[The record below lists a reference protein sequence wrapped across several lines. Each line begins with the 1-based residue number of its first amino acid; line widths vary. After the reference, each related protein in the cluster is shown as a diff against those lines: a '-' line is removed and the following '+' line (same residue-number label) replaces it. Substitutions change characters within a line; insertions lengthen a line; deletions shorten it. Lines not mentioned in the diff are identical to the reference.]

1 MTQSAAYSELVKTI
15 LEALSYPAPQ
25 TLWEWAEANIE
36 LTGKTGTF
44 SAGPY
49 RTRFT
54 PHVRQVM
61 EDYQNPDV
69 KTIVLAW
76 ASQTSKTLTETICCA
91 WAIAND
97 PGNTLFVMPSETMAK
112 SFSKS
117 RLQRVMI
124 DTPSVYLHVLPG
136 RGKFNTLEMEM
147 DNCIVALTGSNSAS
161 NLASRPVRRLFLDE
175 VDKYPPALKEE
186 GDPISLAEERT
197 KTFLNACVMK
207 SSTPTV
213 ETAPIWSSLCSSTRY
228 EWRCPCPGCGAWF
241 TPTWREMQ
249 FDADGS
255 DDQRAESARVVCPS
269 CGRRISEGERRAFV
283 TAGRWEK
290 DGDDGP
296 SSVHGYRISE
306 LSSAIGRP
314 WPELVKLF
322 LDAARN
328 AKAGNIERMRS
339 FVCSVLAEPWRVETD
354 TLRDAGEFRKYCDGY
369 RRGTFPGFLPISGLT
384 IGIDTQKS
392 SYWYVIRAWG
402 GGESMESWLVDYGE
416 VTDLNAL
423 ENVAFSVY
431 LDDEG
436 RAWRITSGFM
446 DSGGDKTHEVYD
458 WCRRV
463 GRHAG
468 IMPSK
473 GEQKISGGQHIAVS
487 HVEHDRL
494 GRKVLGGLN
503 LFRVNVTYFKDWLDQ
518 KLRVPADQAGAWHI
532 FDDVTEEY
540 ARQMSSEY
548 RNENGVWVTR
558 GLKTP
563 NHLWDCEVYALAAA
577 ANARFDRTRFG
588 TSQDSSEENSVGGG
602 GRWTRQ

>member
-1 MTQSAAYSELVKTI
+1 MTRSAAYSELVKAV
-15 LEALSYPAPQ
+15 LDALSYPAPQ
-25 TLWEWAEANIE
+25 NLWEWAEANVE

-91 WAIAND
+91 WAVAND

-117 RLQRVMI
+117 RLQRVML
-124 DTPSVYLHVLPG
+124 DTPSVAMHILPG
-136 RGKFNTLEMEM
+136 RGKWNTLEMEL

-175 VDKYPPALKEE
+175 IDKYPPSLKEE

-197 KTFLNACVMK
+197 KTFLNASVMK
-207 SSTPTV
+207 SSTPTT
-213 ETAPIWSSLCSSTRY
+213 EAAPIWASFTASRRH
-228 EWRCPCPGCGAWF
+228 EWRCPCPGCGEWF
-241 TPTWREMQ
+241 TPTWREMV
-249 FDADGS
+249 FDADGT
-255 DDQRAESARVVCPS
+255 DDERAASARVVCPK
-269 CGRRISEGERRAFV
+269 CGRAIRDGERRAFV
-283 TAGRWEK
+283 TSGRWEA
-290 DGDDGP
+290 DGDGP
-296 SSVHGYRISE
+296 AAVHGYRISE

-314 WPELVKLF
+314 WPELVRLF

-328 AKAGNIERMRS
+328 AKAGNVERMRS

-354 TLRDAGEFRKYCDGY
+354 TLRDAGAFRRYCDGY
-369 RRGTFPGFLPISGLT
+369 RRGTFPGFMQVTGLT
-384 IGIDTQKS
+384 MGIDTQKS
-392 SYWYVIRAWG
+392 SYWYVVRAWG

-416 VTDLNAL
+416 VGDLNAL
-423 ENVAFSVY
+423 ENVALSVY

-436 RAWRITSGFM
+436 RAWRVTSGFM

-473 GEQKISGGQHIAVS
+473 GEQKISGGQHIAIS
-487 HVEHDRL
+487 HVDHDRL

-503 LFRVNVTYFKDWLDQ
+503 LYRVNVTYFKDWLDQ
-518 KLRVPADQAGAWHI
+518 KLRVPADQPGAWHI

-548 RNENGVWVTR
+548 RNENGAWVTR

-577 ANARFDRTRFG
+577 ANARFDRARFAIP
-588 TSQDSSEENSVGGG
+588 DEGGAEPAPEG
-602 GRWTRQ
+602 VGRWTRN